1 MPDRISPVT
10 AVFPRLVEVTTTP
23 LVFSTPV
30 AGVADAKSVGRTA
43 GGRATARFVRV
54 SSASLLP
61 GNVLRRTDGQHL
73 DFPLSPRPEH
83 IIRTP
88 GEPE

>member
-1 MPDRISPVT
+1 M
-10 AVFPRLVEVTTTP
+10 EVTTTP
-23 LVFSTPV
+23 LMFSTPV
-30 AGVADAKSVGRTA
+30 AGVADAQSVDRTG

-61 GNVLRRTDGQHL
+61 GNVLRPDGRAALESPAEPATRTCH
-73 DFPLSPRPEH
+73 PR
-83 IIRTP
+83 P